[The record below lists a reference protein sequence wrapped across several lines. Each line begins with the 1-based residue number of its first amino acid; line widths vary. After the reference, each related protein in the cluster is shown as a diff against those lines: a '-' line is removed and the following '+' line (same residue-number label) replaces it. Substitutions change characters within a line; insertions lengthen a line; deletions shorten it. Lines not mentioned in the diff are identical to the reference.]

1 MQAETK
7 AVLIK
12 DIVTLQEHDAPDEE
26 ERDETLASMLTNA
39 DIC

>member
-12 DIVTLQEHDAPDEE
+12 DIVTLQEHDAPDGRGAR
-26 ERDETLASMLTNA
+26 RDSCKYA
-39 DIC
+39 DTS